1 MRSSP
6 HAEERPKGASRST
19 AASWVAW
26 AALADLA
33 LVVSILGYVGWYG
46 SLGRGGIARMGTI
59 QFLQPIS
66 GLALD
71 FLLLGE
77 RSTATLAIATVLTL
91 AGVVIA
97 RRR

>member
-1 MRSSP
+1 
-6 HAEERPKGASRST
+6 
-19 AASWVAW
+19 
-26 AALADLA
+26 
-33 LVVSILGYVGWYG
+33 
-46 SLGRGGIARMGTI
+46 MGTI

-66 GLALD
+66 GLALA

-77 RSTATLAIATVLTL
+77 RPTATLAIATVLIL